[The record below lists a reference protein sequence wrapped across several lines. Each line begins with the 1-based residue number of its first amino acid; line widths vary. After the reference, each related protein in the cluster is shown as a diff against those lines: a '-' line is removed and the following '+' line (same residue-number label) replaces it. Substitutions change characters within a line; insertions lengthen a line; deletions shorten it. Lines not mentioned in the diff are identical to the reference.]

1 MSSVVTSKRKESKFI
16 IFDLYYGLRS
26 KLTNVLLLDFGY
38 NTKKRI
44 ASINKMY
51 ASNGCANMSEQQ
63 RENFDIYYKRTL
75 GFDEWF
81 ILEGRKA
88 ILDVMRTIGREIFL
102 ANSIYPTCM
111 DELNDRR
118 RHQNNAI
125 GQCYWLIQEMQYVME
140 TLPVDVNKYLY
151 VVQDIETF
159 ITKLKN
165 WRKANNKFKKELEKD
180 KAKESLDK
188 ASK

>member
-1 MSSVVTSKRKESKFI
+1 MSSVVASKRKESQFEMY
-16 IFDLYYGLRS
+16 DLYYKLRA
-26 KLTNVLLLDFGY
+26 KLTNILLMDFGY

-44 ASINKMY
+44 APIQKMY
-51 ASNGCANMSEQQ
+51 ALDSYENMSEQQ
-63 RENFDIYYKRTL
+63 RANFDIYYKRTL

-81 ILEGRKA
+81 ILEGRKS
-88 ILDVMRTIGREIFL
+88 ILDIMRTIGREIFL
-102 ANSIYPTCM
+102 ANTIYPTCM

-125 GQCYWLIQEMQYVME
+125 GQCYWLVQEMQYVME

-151 VVQDIETF
+151 VVQDIENF

-165 WRKANNKFKKELEKD
+165 WRKSNNKFKKNFEKEEV
-180 KAKESLDK
+180 KK